1 VITTP
6 LSAQAQAL
14 LQYIPLPNTTTTGT
28 SSTNENYNYQRIATI
43 GSNSSQISARFTRQL
58 GSSATQGL
66 GGRFGGGAR
75 GGGNARQQGPATL
88 RQNISVNFAY
98 SHSASDSRGLIA
110 ALDGKTVSN
119 GYNLGAGYQ
128 LGYGRLSNSFTLGW
142 NRSRG
147 LTTNNF
153 TNGPLDPAGAAGI
166 SIPKPV
172 TAQQGLYYGVPLL
185 SFTNFTSVSDT
196 QPADRLQ
203 EVFSLSDFVS
213 WRHGKHNFRFGFD
226 GRRQHLDM
234 IAGGNGLGSFSFTGY
249 ATQAP
254 TGSVTTASPSGSAFA
269 DFLLGAPQ
277 TTAIQAGGNK
287 IYLREWIYDF
297 YVQDDYRVRR
307 DLTLNYG
314 LRYEYFSPY
323 IEENNRLVN
332 LDHNADFTEYA
343 RVVSG
348 GSGTYS
354 GSFPRSLIN
363 PNRTLWSPRI
373 GVAWNPK
380 WVKNTVVRA
389 GYGINFNVGQYAN
402 FANSL
407 SYQQPFA
414 QSQNNTAKVASTDQ
428 GCGNIT
434 TPGSSSGSLFTLAN
448 GFNCTSSS
456 ILQNTFA
463 VNKDYRLGRVQVFN
477 FDIQHTFPLGIVT
490 NVGYNGSLGGNLDLR
505 RSPNRTATSIVGNAQ
520 SIVYEDSI
528 GDSRFHALS
537 VNARKRLQKGVS
549 LQATYQYGHSID
561 DASSINTVGNNTI
574 VQNDKRIDLEYG
586 NSSFDVRHKVNG
598 NFLYELPFGPNR
610 AFLSKGG
617 KLSKALDNFG
627 ISGNFTFATGTYTTP
642 QYQNTVAQAAAGNNF
657 TLRPDRDFSQPI
669 AGAGTLRSWFNP
681 KAFTTPSPSVVFGTA
696 SRNSIEL
703 PGTVSVSMSLSKSIP
718 LGELRNFEGRITAA
732 NVFNTAQYTSVNA
745 VLNSSTFGQVNG
757 VSSPRK
763 LTFDARYRF

>member
-1 VITTP
+1 
-6 LSAQAQAL
+6 
-14 LQYIPLPNTTTTGT
+14 
-28 SSTNENYNYQRIATI
+28 
-43 GSNSSQISARFTRQL
+43 
-58 GSSATQGL
+58 
-66 GGRFGGGAR
+66 
-75 GGGNARQQGPATL
+75 
-88 RQNISVNFAY
+88 SVNFAY

-153 TNGPLDPAGAAGI
+153 TNGPLDPAGTAGI

-213 WRHGKHNFRFGFD
+213 WRHGKHNYRFGFD
-226 GRRQHLDM
+226 GKRQHLDM

-254 TGSVTTASPSGSAFA
+254 TGNVTTASPSGSAFA

-434 TPGSSSGSLFTLAN
+434 TPGSSSASLFTLAN

-505 RSPNRTATSIVGNAQ
+505 RSPNRTATNIVGNAQ

-732 NVFNTAQYTSVNA
+732 NVFNTVQYTSVNA